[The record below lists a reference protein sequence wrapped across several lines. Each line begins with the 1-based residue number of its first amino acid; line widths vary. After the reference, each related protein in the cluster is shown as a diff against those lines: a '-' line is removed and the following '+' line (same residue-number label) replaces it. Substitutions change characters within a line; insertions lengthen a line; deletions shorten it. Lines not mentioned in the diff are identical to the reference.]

1 MFICTGNGAI
11 SFNSQNH
18 ENVLS
23 ILSSL
28 LELHLRFC
36 REVNLLWRTL
46 NAVHPLPAR
55 QCEQPEPV
63 HEIHRTQAS
72 RQWNEGHSAETT
84 DQMLPWYTFTMVHLI
99 LSKPL
104 WWQRERRVSAYV
116 PMYFFFFFQGCENTY
131 WKTKKSPTNPRISS
145 FFESQDQESLWSI
158 SCISKQKQNK
168 NLQQICLTRVET
180 ENSLSFLKRGLTDLS
195 PFGAIQK
202 QLLHLTSNTML

>member
-116 PMYFFFFFQGCENTY
+116 PMYFFFFPRLWEHLLENQKSHQPTLEFQVFLNLKIKNLCEVFCAYPNKN
-131 WKTKKSPTNPRISS
+131 KTK
-145 FFESQDQESLWSI
+145 
-158 SCISKQKQNK
+158 
-168 NLQQICLTRVET
+168 
-180 ENSLSFLKRGLTDLS
+180 
-195 PFGAIQK
+195 
-202 QLLHLTSNTML
+202 TSNKSVLQEWRQKTVSAS